1 MPVFNMV
8 LSDDVRYQSGE
19 KITAQFFSGNV
30 MENGWDND
38 VNQLRINNSIGNLF
52 VNDKLRGEN
61 SKIIGTVDYFNTFT
75 LKANLGVSRTKTQV
89 ADMSSGILNDYLQ
102 SISDNYYFQKFSY
115 ELKSTIPY
123 STWKESV
130 KSIVHP
136 SGFKEF
142 SNYNIETQ
150 PTLAEVNS
158 GIAKSTSMKVTLAN
172 TAPTLSVNIDSEMSF
187 FDKTNF
193 GLVYEDEPLADGS
206 VKKVF
211 FPEGVELQPYIINRT
226 NKVLAVDDISSQ
238 FDGTV
243 TQQLRGRYADAAD
256 LLGLNRDFIAEEV
269 VAKVEYNYVNVG
281 LNTVYDRSK
290 LLSETGKLVDS
301 VAHDLKYNSNNET
314 VDFGLEYWSQ
324 GGPTGFAR
332 TESLYG
338 YHYFKFL
345 GQYVIN
351 NQTPPTL
358 YQSGTLQRFNFE
370 VIDDPANFYLTRN
383 KDSRDLIVFNKEE
396 ILDKSLASVSKAYPN
411 FYFPGSPQTEAK
423 SRYLRSY
430 GMIQNNRQEII
441 DEAWDETV
449 LIYNSISN
457 KEDKYKREMGKLV
470 DAVSIDTF
478 LGGNTYTR
486 DFSGFYFDGAGN
498 PITDPERTFVG
509 EEAQTIYA
517 FSQARIFMEK
527 AVSNQLT
534 IKDLTAP
541 VGPSTFGSGGPNV
554 AITSTAACADV
565 QQTLTTLTQITVDVI
580 SAGSTI
586 GLPTANVGTYTT
598 GGLKCR
604 RDLQYIVDGV
614 AQDISYLSLIH
625 I

>member
-1 MPVFNMV
+1 M
-8 LSDDVRYQSGE
+8 
-19 KITAQFFSGNV
+19 
-30 MENGWDND
+30 
-38 VNQLRINNSIGNLF
+38 
-52 VNDKLRGEN
+52 
-61 SKIIGTVDYFNTFT
+61 
-75 LKANLGVSRTKTQV
+75 QV
-89 ADMSSGILNDYLQ
+89 HDEGYLAD
-102 SISDNYYFQKFSY
+102 
-115 ELKSTIPY
+115 
-123 STWKESV
+123 
-130 KSIVHP
+130 
-136 SGFKEF
+136 
-142 SNYNIETQ
+142 
-150 PTLAEVNS
+150 
-158 GIAKSTSMKVTLAN
+158 

-370 VIDDPANFYLTRN
+370 VIDDPANFYLNRN

-457 KEDKYKREMGKLV
+457 KEAKYKREMGKLV

-478 LGGNTYTR
+478 IGGNSYSSV
-486 DFSGFYFDGAGN
+486 FFGLYFDVGQSV
-498 PITDPERTFVG
+498 PIQNAFVG
-509 EEAQTIYA
+509 EGTDHLYIQSVESSGRFLI
-517 FSQARIFMEK
+517 
-527 AVSNQLT
+527 AVKSNHYELFDIVVLMLQLHLW
-534 IKDLTAP
+534 KH
-541 VGPSTFGSGGPNV
+541 
-554 AITSTAACADV
+554 
-565 QQTLTTLTQITVDVI
+565 
-580 SAGSTI
+580 
-586 GLPTANVGTYTT
+586 
-598 GGLKCR
+598 CR
-604 RDLQYIVDGV
+604 R
-614 AQDISYLSLIH
+614 
-625 I
+625 